1 MSWEG
6 EAVSVYPKG
15 NEIEQAALP
24 LGCIFCKTGSEEAA
38 ARLLETTPRLH
49 RAFVPKKVE
58 HRSKKGVKSTVKK
71 VLFPGYVFFLAE
83 ENWTP
88 TLAVY
93 HADYVLRLLR
103 TDNGWQLMGGDEELV
118 RWLLRHDG
126 LLDLSKAYQEGTR
139 VVIKSGPLKELE
151 GVITKVDKHNR
162 NGRVTLE
169 MFGRKTDV
177 WLAFELVEEKD
188 ATMSLESARAKA

>member
-1 MSWEG
+1 MSG
-6 EAVSVYPKG
+6 YPDG
-15 NEIEQAALP
+15 NEMEQVKWP

-38 ARLLETTPRLH
+38 ARLLETTPRLK

-58 HRSKKGVKSTVKK
+58 HHSEKGVKSTVKK
-71 VLFPGYVFFLAE
+71 VLFPGYVFFQAE
-83 ENWTP
+83 EGWTP
-88 TLAVY
+88 TLAMY
-93 HADYVLRLLR
+93 HADYILRLLR
-103 TDNGWQLMGGDEELV
+103 TDNGWQLRGGDEELA

-151 GVITKVDKHNR
+151 GVITKVDRHNR

-169 MFGRKTDV
+169 LFGRKTDV
-177 WLAFELVEEKD
+177 WLAFEMVEDKD
-188 ATMSLESARAKA
+188 AATPLESATAKE